1 MLRTDLIAPIA
12 VLMQRHAHTRGG
24 KSAYQDGTRS
34 VTYADLLRRTGKLAG
49 HLADLTIAVG
59 ESVAILLPNSVDW
72 VEACLATTR
81 AGAICVPIS
90 YDSSE
95 PEILYRL
102 NDAACRAIVTT
113 DEKCELVARLRAQV
127 PSLSV
132 VVLTDCGSKQ
142 DDGLRFSD
150 LAKST
155 PKSAPRD
162 PTNIDAPAYVVYTS
176 GTTGRAK
183 GVVLTVRG
191 MLWVTAACW
200 APICGLSEKDV
211 VLSPLPLFHSYALN
225 LSVLSIFAAGASARL
240 MEKFSPQ
247 QALELMQS
255 GQYTVFP
262 GVPTMFHYLLHRA
275 QESGIGQLGNIR
287 LCISAGAIMPAT

>member
-12 VLMQRHAHTRGG
+12 VLMQRHAHARGG
-24 KSAYQDGTRS
+24 KSAYQDAKRS

-49 HLADLTIAVG
+49 HLADLTIAAG
-59 ESVAILLPNSVDW
+59 DSVAILLPNSVDW
-72 VEACLATTR
+72 VEACFATTR
-81 AGAICVPIS
+81 AGAVCVPIS
-90 YDSSE
+90 YDASE

-113 DEKCELVARLRAQV
+113 DEKYELVARLRTQV
-127 PSLSV
+127 PSLSTII
-132 VVLTDCGSKQ
+132 LTNRGSKRG
-142 DDGLRFSD
+142 DGLRFSD

-155 PKSAPRD
+155 PKSPARD
-162 PTNIDAPAYVVYTS
+162 PTNIDAPAYIVYTS

-200 APICGLSEKDV
+200 APICGLSDKDS

-225 LSVLSIFAAGASARL
+225 LSVLSILATGASEYI
-240 MEKFSPQ
+240 MEKFSTDEVLTLLR
-247 QALELMQS
+247 AASYTLM
-255 GQYTVFP
+255 G
-262 GVPTMFHYLLHRA
+262 GVPTMYH
-275 QESGIGQLGNIR
+275 
-287 LCISAGAIMPAT
+287 